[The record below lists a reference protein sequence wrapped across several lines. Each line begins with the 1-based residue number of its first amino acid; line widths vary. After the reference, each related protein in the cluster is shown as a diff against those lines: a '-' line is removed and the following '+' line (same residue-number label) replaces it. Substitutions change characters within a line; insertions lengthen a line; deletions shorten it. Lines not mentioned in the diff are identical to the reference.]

1 MMAKPILDLIPVL
14 SSGDGKEADK
24 GCNPYS
30 PAYALTGQPA
40 QNTTDMPPD
49 MLMKPQRRDHLS
61 AHMIVWLAHVS
72 KAQDVL
78 ASFDSC
84 LDQRDRERAARFK
97 FPADRARFTLGRA
110 MVRKCLGHY
119 LEQPA
124 ETVELAYTDLGRPFF
139 PADKKLQFSIS
150 HTQDLVGVAVTEG
163 AQIGIDLEAI
173 SPHLDLIELA
183 ERIFSPDDLAIFQA
197 YSAREKVAAFYRAWT
212 RKEAYLK
219 ARGEGIAE
227 GLQEI
232 SVSMAPEEVL
242 SIRDNRHAS
251 ASGKW
256 HLISLPLPGG
266 YAGTLACDDV
276 AKHLEG
282 SFITFPNAE
291 PTPESAWC
299 FRSQIARP
307 RSS

>member
-1 MMAKPILDLIPVL
+1 MMAKPILDLIRD
-14 SSGDGKEADK
+14 SGSGDGKEANK

-30 PAYALTGQPA
+30 PLAS
-40 QNTTDMPPD
+40 PD
-49 MLMKPQRRDHLS
+49 MLMTPQRRDHLS
-61 AHMIVWLAHVS
+61 AHMIVWIAHVS
-72 KAQDVL
+72 KSHDAL
-78 ASFDSC
+78 AAFEPC
-84 LDQRDRERAARFK
+84 LDARDRERAARFK
-97 FPADRARFTLGRA
+97 FPADRARFILGRG
-110 MVRKCLGHY
+110 MLRECLGHY
-119 LEQPA
+119 LEQPP
-124 ETVELAYTDLGRPFF
+124 ESIELGYTDLGRPIF
-139 PADKKLQFSIS
+139 PSDETLQFSIS
-150 HTQDLVGVAVTEG
+150 HTQDLVGVALTEG

-183 ERIFSPDDLAIFQA
+183 ERIFSPDDLMVFQA
-197 YSAREKVAAFYRAWT
+197 YAVRERVAAFYRAWT

-227 GLQEI
+227 GLQQI

-242 SIRDNRHAS
+242 SITDSRQAS

-276 AKHLEG
+276 TKHLEG
-282 SFITFPNAE
+282 SFVTFPNGE

-299 FRSQIARP
+299 FRSQIARTCGRP
-307 RSS
+307 